1 VHVRSSARQIIK
13 DLTDEPR
20 PARSK
25 ELRGRPG
32 VYRVWLAGRWRIV
45 YAIDDEDQLVIVLR
59 IRRKDQIDYDSI

>member
-1 VHVRSSARQIIK
+1 VRSSARQIIK